1 MQQLHGRGGVVVDG
15 ADDDDDEP
23 GLMVA
28 AVRLPTAPAPLSRS
42 ARVRECE

>member
-1 MQQLHGRGGVVVDG
+1 MQQLHGRGGVVVDDS
-15 ADDDDDEP
+15 ADDDEL

>member
-1 MQQLHGRGGVVVDG
+1 MQLLHGRGGVVVDNG
-15 ADDDDDEP
+15 AAADEL